1 MKISVAI
8 LISGDGSNM
17 VELVKSM
24 DNEHPAFPS
33 VVISNQKNAK
43 GLLKAHDLGV
53 PTKILDTKYLKN
65 IGLDFETELIKTLQE
80 YNVKVICLAGFMK
93 ILSKKIVDKFK
104 DRILNIHPSLLP
116 KYRGLNTHARVLAS
130 NDTVAGCS
138 VHLVTP
144 KLDEGPVLAQTKVKI
159 KKNETVKSLAAKV
172 LAAEHILYPKVLFN
186 FSNQIK
192 KSIKADD
199 RK

>member
-33 VVISNQKNAK
+33 VVISNRKNAK
-43 GLLKAHDLGV
+43 GLVKAHDLGV

-65 IGLDFETELIKTLQE
+65 IGLEFETELIKTLQE

-159 KKNETVKSLAAKV
+159 KKDETVKSLAAKV
-172 LAAEHILYPKVLFN
+172 LAAEHILYPKVLFD
-186 FSNQIK
+186 FSNQIR

>member
-8 LISGDGSNM
+8 LISGEGSNM

-33 VVISNQKNAK
+33 VVISNRPDAK
-43 GLLKAHDLGV
+43 GLLKAQDLGV
-53 PTKILDTKYLKN
+53 PTKILEAKSIKN
-65 IGLDFETELIKTLQE
+65 FGLEFETELIKTLRE
-80 YNVKVICLAGFMK
+80 YNVKVICLAGFMQ
-93 ILSKKIVDKFK
+93 ILSKKIVDNFK

-116 KYRGLNTHARVLAS
+116 RYRGLNTHARVLAS

-144 KLDEGPVLAQTKVKI
+144 ELDGGPVLAQTKVDI
-159 KKNETVKSLAAKV
+159 TKNETIKSLAAKV
-172 LAAEHILYPKVLFN
+172 LAAEHILYPKVLLN
-186 FSNQIK
+186 FSNQIR
-192 KSIKADD
+192 KSMEADCC
-199 RK
+199 K

>member
-24 DNEHPAFPS
+24 DNEHPAFTS
-33 VVISNQKNAK
+33 VVISNRKNAK

-65 IGLDFETELIKTLQE
+65 IGLEFETELIKTLQE

-144 KLDEGPVLAQTKVKI
+144 ELDEGPVLAQTKVKI

-172 LAAEHILYPKVLFN
+172 LAAEHILYPKVLFD
-186 FSNQIK
+186 FSNQIR